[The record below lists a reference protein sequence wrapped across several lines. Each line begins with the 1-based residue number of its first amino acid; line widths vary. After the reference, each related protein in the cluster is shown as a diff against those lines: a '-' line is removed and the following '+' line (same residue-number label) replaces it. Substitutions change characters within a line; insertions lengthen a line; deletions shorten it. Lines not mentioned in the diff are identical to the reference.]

1 MADPITIVGA
11 IASVVQLIDFSTR
24 VLIRLNEYQSN
35 HKELPSAF
43 AHIASQLPILRE
55 ILEKSKDG
63 MYHQSIS
70 PDEVQ
75 TIKPCLRGCQQQVE
89 KLDGILSAILPD
101 AREGRVKRMTKGFR
115 SLWEESD
122 IRKIDAEIE
131 SYVNRLTFYC
141 AWSSSQLDPRNKDTL
156 ARLQKWLAPPDPL
169 FNLRKA
175 LKLWSASTGKW
186 YLQGARYEA
195 WKTTGP
201 PYTWLYGSA
210 GSGKTILSAGIIED
224 LQEYCRDDP
233 ARSLAVYFFD
243 FNDVDK
249 QDPSK
254 MVKSLLSQFLD
265 KCPRIPEDLQAVYA
279 ACEDGRR
286 QASEQQLLYA
296 LKRTLEFLPAP
307 FVVLDALDECSARDR
322 LFDILEQIQT
332 WDSTS
337 LRVLMTSRKEVDIQE
352 GLEELVPH
360 HSTTCLESHQVDSDI
375 RTYVRERLS
384 TDKAFGRWQTDRIIR
399 GEIEMTLGRKAR
411 GMFRWAACQLD
422 TLAQCVTRGK
432 VRRALRDLPKTL
444 DDTYARIL
452 SRIDEGQNAEEALKI
467 LRSLAYAE
475 RPLTAN
481 EVLEVTG
488 ILTEK
493 DSSHFDEDEVLRDSR
508 DSLRI
513 CSSLV
518 SITSSGDGANVF
530 YDDMEDESV

>member
-43 AHIASQLPILRE
+43 AHIASQHPILRE

-75 TIKPCLRGCQQQVE
+75 TIEPCLRGCQQQVE
-89 KLDGILSAILPD
+89 KLDGILSAVLPD

-122 IRKIDAEIE
+122 VRKIDAEIE

-141 AWSSSQLDPRNKDTL
+141 AWSSSKLDPRNKDTL

-169 FNLRKA
+169 FNPRKA
-175 LKLWSASTGKW
+175 LKLRSANTGKW

-210 GSGKTILSAGIIED
+210 GSGKTILSTGIIED

-254 MVKSLLSQFLD
+254 M
-265 KCPRIPEDLQAVYA
+265 
-279 ACEDGRR
+279 
-286 QASEQQLLYA
+286 
-296 LKRTLEFLPAP
+296 
-307 FVVLDALDECSARDR
+307 
-322 LFDILEQIQT
+322 
-332 WDSTS
+332 
-337 LRVLMTSRKEVDIQE
+337 
-352 GLEELVPH
+352 
-360 HSTTCLESHQVDSDI
+360 
-375 RTYVRERLS
+375 
-384 TDKAFGRWQTDRIIR
+384 
-399 GEIEMTLGRKAR
+399 
-411 GMFRWAACQLD
+411 
-422 TLAQCVTRGK
+422 CVTRRK

-444 DDTYARIL
+444 DNTYARIL

-513 CSSLV
+513 CFSLV

>member
-35 HKELPSAF
+35 HKELPYAF

-55 ILEKSKDG
+55 ILEKSKDR

-70 PDEVQ
+70 PDE
-75 TIKPCLRGCQQQVE
+75 
-89 KLDGILSAILPD
+89 
-101 AREGRVKRMTKGFR
+101 
-115 SLWEESD
+115 
-122 IRKIDAEIE
+122 
-131 SYVNRLTFYC
+131 
-141 AWSSSQLDPRNKDTL
+141 
-156 ARLQKWLAPPDPL
+156 WLAPPDPL
-169 FNLRKA
+169 FNPRKA
-175 LKLWSASTGKW
+175 LKIRSANTGKW

-233 ARSLAVYFFD
+233 ARSLVVYFFD

-249 QDPSK
+249 KDPSK
-254 MVKSLLSQFLD
+254 M
-265 KCPRIPEDLQAVYA
+265 
-279 ACEDGRR
+279 
-286 QASEQQLLYA
+286 
-296 LKRTLEFLPAP
+296 
-307 FVVLDALDECSARDR
+307 
-322 LFDILEQIQT
+322 
-332 WDSTS
+332 
-337 LRVLMTSRKEVDIQE
+337 
-352 GLEELVPH
+352 
-360 HSTTCLESHQVDSDI
+360 
-375 RTYVRERLS
+375 
-384 TDKAFGRWQTDRIIR
+384 
-399 GEIEMTLGRKAR
+399 
-411 GMFRWAACQLD
+411 
-422 TLAQCVTRGK
+422 CVTRRK

-518 SITSSGDGANVF
+518 SITSSGDGATVF